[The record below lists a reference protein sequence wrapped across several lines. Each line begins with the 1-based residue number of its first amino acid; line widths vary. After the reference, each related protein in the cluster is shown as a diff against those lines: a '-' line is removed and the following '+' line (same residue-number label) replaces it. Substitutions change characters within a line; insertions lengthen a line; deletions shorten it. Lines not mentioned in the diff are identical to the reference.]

1 MRTLSGNYEESNV
14 STKIIIVV
22 IGILF
27 SGLVGYIGYD
37 TGMKA
42 GIVEGAAGATGA
54 QGAQGRFGAGGNF
67 PGGASGTANP
77 GGGANNGGN
86 ANGGGGFGNN
96 PAAAFAGGIQGTVD
110 SVDGKTLTVTI
121 TRGQQ
126 TQQVKVTLADGGTV
140 EQLATGKPADVK
152 VGQRIQIGVAP
163 VAGATPAAGGAGA
176 QIPSEVT
183 ARSITILPANP

>member
-1 MRTLSGNYEESNV
+1 M

-22 IGILF
+22 VGILF

-42 GIVEGAAGATGA
+42 GVVEGAAGATGA
-54 QGAQGRFGAGGNF
+54 QGAQGRFGGGGNF
-67 PGGASGTANP
+67 PGGAGGNVPGGTANP

-96 PAAAFAGGIQGTVD
+96 PAAIFAAGLQGTVD

-126 TQQVKVTLADGGTV
+126 AQQVKVTLADGGTV

-163 VAGATPAAGGAGA
+163 IAGATPAAGGAGA

-183 ARSITILPANP
+183 ARSITILPTNP

>member
-1 MRTLSGNYEESNV
+1 M

-42 GIVEGAAGATGA
+42 GIVEGAASATGA
-54 QGAQGRFGAGGNF
+54 QGAQGRFGGGGNF
-67 PGGASGTANP
+67 PGGAGGNAPGGTANP
-77 GGGANNGGN
+77 GGANNGGN

-96 PAAAFAGGIQGTVD
+96 PAAIFAAGLQGTVD
-110 SVDGKTLTVTI
+110 SIDGKTLTVTI

-126 TQQVKVTLADGGTV
+126 AQQVKVTLADGGTV

-183 ARSITILPANP
+183 ARSITILPTNP

>member
-1 MRTLSGNYEESNV
+1 M
-14 STKIIIVV
+14 STKIIIMVV
-22 IGILF
+22 GILF
-27 SGLVGYIGYD
+27 SALVGYIGYD

-42 GIVEGAAGATGA
+42 GIAEGATGATGA

-67 PGGASGTANP
+67 PGGAGGNAPGGTANP

-96 PAAAFAGGIQGTVD
+96 PAAIFAAGLQGTVD

-126 TQQVKVTLADGGTV
+126 AQQVKVTLADGGTV

-163 VAGATPAAGGAGA
+163 VAGATPTAGGAGA

-183 ARSITILPANP
+183 ARSITILPSNP